1 MKKLFHIL
9 YGICLVAT
17 MMALSACEDDYW
29 NAYREEE
36 ELGTG
41 EPVNILLGI
50 DVPENETV
58 VSTRSL
64 DLKEQHEVSDFYL
77 LIFSDVEGSY
87 TNDKGNWKVIFSK
100 YYTAEDL
107 ESGKENYDRGVWNS
121 VVNGNV
127 NSTHGVVMAKARNA
141 PCLIYGIA
149 NVKGGEVNGV
159 SLLGVLQ
166 AFDADVANLANRKT
180 VNDLY
185 DLQIGLS
192 LPENSILERNKVSL
206 LMSGVFEENAQIK
219 NPNYAK
225 RYTKGTAGLVN
236 INSLNI
242 RKDDQGNVDLTK
254 TGVINLRR
262 LSSHITFKIRIN
274 DEVFSD
280 FRMESWKVVHVP
292 KYSYLMDQGDNQSL
306 IRDAASSSTSF
317 FVSTDEQVG
326 KTIADESYQF
336 DFYMME
342 NRKNA
347 RSISALDDDPVPAEW
362 ATLKA
367 DANFEDY
374 NTSLTSYYQPQ
385 YGERISTITGASK
398 RTTGIYKNLSDNAFK
413 SAKRELELKDDL
425 GHFSDNADGS
435 KQFVYVEPNATY
447 VVFKGRLLFQADNEN
462 THLHDLINQSTSEQN
477 NYADVTYVVHLGYA
491 RTKNLSGSNQ
501 DIFEDFNSL
510 RNTDYTYH
518 INIAGVNSI
527 FTHVIAES
535 DDIAG
540 DRESSKLQPGA
551 SGVINTSSQKMFNCD
566 SHFHTFIAFL
576 DKKSLTT
583 DGETPFRFT
592 INTPWSDFDSNDI
605 TIDLKN
611 DPDFNWIK
619 VRLCYDQRGSS
630 RYIETIDGV
639 TPREPMYYKVNVD
652 DNHYGITTDAE
663 KARYNDNN
671 SSNNFRLMDLYD
683 LKTWVTNFGSGTS
696 ITVLKSNGDVEAEET
711 ITWNDLGED
720 EGLFFTFFLDEYYY
734 HKPPSNVSWQK
745 PYWHE
750 FVNQVDRTVKIESG
764 SNLRTTRDGESGITS
779 SSLFISQRS
788 IQTFYTT
795 DRSAY
800 LDGEVK
806 DAALGVEHINETR
819 NPRWYGDVNSVE
831 LVSNESYSYENG
843 WKNSVDFISGT
854 THLIKR
860 TAMPKAE
867 WTYYVDNRVD
877 PKYNNLAMMLD
888 PRESVTNPKFIDPDK
903 EKTDLL
909 NPYKANAVRLCMS
922 RNRDENG
929 NGYID
934 EDELK
939 WYLPASHQMD
949 VINLCRYSLETPL
962 IKIINFNDY
971 IVEYDTKNRQHVEY
985 ILPPELRPGG
995 VGGAFSSIQYNYQ
1008 TNYGKYM
1015 TSYSYLCSDKQ
1026 RLGAHEM
1033 VNLNKYDNA
1042 GTYMHRSSEM
1052 RCVRFLGIDSY
1063 KDGNTTAYDNVNGSV
1078 DWTADHIL
1086 PPIYKYH
1093 ESDRVFEMKYLDH
1106 KSTREGQERT
1116 FEELDDHSSFSL
1128 TNRPY
1133 LAFKVATDLASIV
1146 KNGNTQYYLDKNQE
1160 VKPLLEYSNQSSPC
1174 RTYVEETYSTND
1186 DNNRT
1191 AWRIPNQLEMAVMML
1206 YLRDQDSKHLAK
1218 DNGHNIMPY
1227 YGENPNI
1234 PNKDIRYFSKT
1245 TWDFTPR
1252 GPKSTVW
1259 GRVSCIRWDSDQWK
1273 MTSTEVDVTNNT
1285 LQNVQWRNTK
1295 SPADMIIRC
1304 VKDWDL

>member
-9 YGICLVAT
+9 YGFCLVAT
-17 MMALSACEDDYW
+17 MMAFSACEDDYW

-50 DVPENETV
+50 NVPESEKV

-77 LIFSDVEGSY
+77 LIFSNVDNS
-87 TNDKGNWKVIFSK
+87 NDIGNWKVIFSK

-127 NSTHGVVMAKARNA
+127 NSTHGVVMAKARDA
-141 PCLIYGIA
+141 ACLIYGIA
-149 NVKGGEVNGV
+149 NVKGGEVNGE

-166 AFDADVANLANRKT
+166 AFDANAANRKT
-180 VNDLY
+180 VDELY
-185 DLQIGLS
+185 NLQIGLS

-242 RKDDQGNVDLTK
+242 RKDNQGNVDLTK

-292 KYSYLMDQGDNQSL
+292 KYSYLMDQGDNQNL
-306 IRDAASSSTSF
+306 IRDDASSSTSF

-326 KTIADESYQF
+326 KTIADQSYQF

-347 RSISALDDDPVPAEW
+347 RDISTLSNDPVPAEW

-367 DANFEDY
+367 DANFADY

-385 YGERISTITGASK
+385 YGKRINTTTGASK
-398 RTTGIYKNLSDNAFK
+398 RTTGIYKDLGDDAFK
-413 SAKRELELKDDL
+413 SAKRELELKDEL
-425 GHFSDNADGS
+425 GHFIDNADGS

-447 VVFKGRLLFQADNEN
+447 VVFKGRLLFQNDSEN
-462 THLHDLINQSTSEQN
+462 TQLHDLINESTSEQN

-510 RNTDYTYH
+510 RNTDYTYN
-518 INIAGVNSI
+518 ITIAGVNSI

-605 TIDLKN
+605 TIQMKD

-630 RYIETIDGV
+630 RYIETIDGI
-639 TPREPMYYKVNVD
+639 TPREPMYYKVNVP
-652 DNHYGITTDAE
+652 DNYGITTDEE
-663 KARYNDNN
+663 KARYNDNY
-671 SSNNFRLMDLYD
+671 SGNNFRLMDLYD
-683 LKTWVTNFGSGTS
+683 LKQWITDFGDGSVTP
-696 ITVLKSNGDVEAEET
+696 TVLKDSGVKQNLK
-711 ITWNDLGED
+711 WSDLGED

-750 FVNQVDRTVKIESG
+750 FVNEVDRTVKIESG
-764 SNLRTTRDGESGITS
+764 SNLRTTRDGESGMTS

-788 IQTFYTT
+788 IQTYYT
-795 DRSAY
+795 DNRSVY
-800 LDGEVK
+800 EGVN

-819 NPRWYGDVNSVE
+819 NPRWYGDSLSVE
-831 LVSNESYSYENG
+831 LNGEKYSYENG

-854 THLIKR
+854 THLIR
-860 TAMPKAE
+860 TARPKAP
-867 WTYYVDNRVD
+867 WKYYVDKRVD
-877 PKYNNLAMMLD
+877 PKYNNLAMRLD
-888 PRESVTNPKFIDPDK
+888 PRESVTNPKFTDPYL
-903 EKTDLL
+903 ERTDEL

-971 IVEYDTKNRQHVEY
+971 IVEYDTRSSNSQHVEY

-995 VGGAFSSIQYNYQ
+995 VGGAFSTVQYNYD
-1008 TNYGKYM
+1008 TKYGKYM
-1015 TSYSYLCSDKQ
+1015 TTYSYLCSDKQ

-1033 VNLNKYDNA
+1033 VNLNQYDNGNA
-1042 GTYMHRSSEM
+1042 NTPYMHRSSEM

-1063 KDGNTTAYDNVNGSV
+1063 KDGNDIGYDNGSGSV
-1078 DWTADHIL
+1078 DWTEDHIL

-1093 ESDRVFEMKYLDH
+1093 ESERVFEMKYLDH
-1106 KSTREGQERT
+1106 RSTREGIYRT
-1116 FEELDDHSSFSL
+1116 FEELDDHSSFSP

-1133 LAFKVATDLASIV
+1133 LAFKVATDLASIE
-1146 KNGNTQYYLDKNQE
+1146 KNGITQYYLDKNQA

-1174 RTYVEETYSTND
+1174 RTYVEATNSTDVND
-1186 DNNRT
+1186 RT
-1191 AWRIPNQLEMAVMML
+1191 AWRIPNQMELAIIML
-1206 YLRDQDSKHLAK
+1206 YLRDQDQNHLAK
-1218 DNGHNIMPY
+1218 DNGNNLMPY

-1259 GRVSCIRWDSDQWK
+1259 GRVSCIRWDSGQWK
-1273 MTSTEVDVTNNT
+1273 MTSTEVAFESNSGTT
-1285 LQNVQWRNTK
+1285 MQNVKWSNTK
-1295 SPADMIIRC
+1295 STADMIIRC